1 MKIFKY
7 SFIPEKIVI
16 DKKNGEPK
24 VIRGKERKLFFAY
37 THESS
42 GIFEELFEQPLLT
55 VLDVK
60 DKENKTQKYL
70 KIITDK
76 KFILCLAAS
85 SYLEINDGKYCNSIF
100 NADKFIETDGIEVLA
115 NDRSGL
121 LVDVLTAQTKKQIEK
136 SLILFLQKK
145 SGIKLQ
151 LYNCAINKIKH

>member
-42 GIFEELFEQPLLT
+42 GIFEELFEQPLLS

-85 SYLEINDGKYCNSIF
+85 SYLEINDGKYCNSTF
-100 NADKFIETDGIEVLA
+100 NADKFIETDGIEVLT
-115 NDRSGL
+115 NDMNFITGL
-121 LVDVLTAQTKKQIEK
+121 LDCVFDSLPSASNKKGNRK
-136 SLILFLQKK
+136 NANNVHSKK
-145 SGIKLQ
+145 KR
-151 LYNCAINKIKH
+151 Y

>member
-42 GIFEELFEQPLLT
+42 GIFEELFEQPLLS

-100 NADKFIETDGIEVLA
+100 NANKFIETDGIEVLA
-115 NDRSGL
+115 NDMNFITGL
-121 LVDVLTAQTKKQIEK
+121 LDCVFDSLPSSSNKKGNR
-136 SLILFLQKK
+136 KK
-145 SGIKLQ
+145 ANTVSSKKKR
-151 LYNCAINKIKH
+151 Y

>member
-60 DKENKTQKYL
+60 DK
-70 KIITDK
+70 
-76 KFILCLAAS
+76 
-85 SYLEINDGKYCNSIF
+85 
-100 NADKFIETDGIEVLA
+100 
-115 NDRSGL
+115 
-121 LVDVLTAQTKKQIEK
+121 
-136 SLILFLQKK
+136 
-145 SGIKLQ
+145 
-151 LYNCAINKIKH
+151 KIKHRNI

>member
-7 SFIPEKIVI
+7 SFIPEKIII

-42 GIFEELFEQPLLT
+42 GIFEELFEKPLLS

-85 SYLEINDGKYCNSIF
+85 SYLEINDGKYCNSTF
-100 NADKFIETDGIEVLA
+100 NADKFIETDGIEILA
-115 NDRSGL
+115 NDMNFITGL
-121 LVDVLTAQTKKQIEK
+121 LDCVFDSLPSPNKKGNR
-136 SLILFLQKK
+136 KK
-145 SGIKLQ
+145 ANTVSSKKKR
-151 LYNCAINKIKH
+151 Y